1 MSPSSEPLISVMF
14 DVPLKGTI
22 APEPT
27 EKIARV
33 KNFIAGLVEF
43 R

>member
-1 MSPSSEPLISVMF
+1 MF

-22 APEPT
+22 GDEPT

-33 KNFIAGLVEF
+33 KNLIADAVKIRRWEWNVQ
-43 R
+43 

>member
-1 MSPSSEPLISVMF
+1 MF

-22 APEPT
+22 GREPT

-33 KNFIAGLVEF
+33 KNFIADTVKIRRREWNVQ
-43 R
+43 